1 MKKVYSKRI
10 GTEVF
15 ALAPEQLV
23 TEPWVKNQICF
34 RCFGPGR
41 CRGYIV
47 GIERLVPY
55 IPAWCPKL
63 INNEEVLENG

>member
-1 MKKVYSKRI
+1 MSGADFTRTCK
-10 GTEVF
+10 GC
-15 ALAPEQLV
+15 EQLV

-55 IPAWCPKL
+55 IPAWCLKL